1 MLKKRK
7 LGARSLAVL
16 ALSAVFAAIAA
27 ACGSDDDALVV
38 YSGRTSNLV
47 QPLLEQFHEDTGI
60 RIQVRYGT
68 SAGIAALI
76 LEEGDNSPADV
87 VFLQDP
93 GALGALSAEG
103 RLTQLPDSVLDRVD
117 SRFSAANGQW
127 VGTSGRARTVVY
139 NREAIDPAADL
150 PDSILDFTDP
160 QWKGRIGWAPPNGSF
175 QAFVTAMRVLI
186 GDEATKEWLE
196 GILANDVRAYAN
208 NITTVSA
215 AARGE
220 IDVGFVN
227 HYYLERFLEEEGEGF
242 GARNYFIGNGDPG
255 ALILT
260 AGAGIMDT
268 SDKKDDAERF
278 IEYLLEAE
286 AQQYFSD
293 ETKEYPLAAGVS
305 PGGDLPPISTLN
317 PPDVDL
323 SNLED
328 LRGTL
333 DLLREVGALN

>member
-1 MLKKRK
+1 MKRK
-7 LGARSLAVL
+7 LNARLL
-16 ALSAVFAAIAA
+16 ALVGLLSVFAAAAA

-38 YSGRTSNLV
+38 YSGRTNSLV

-60 RIQVRYGT
+60 RVQVRYGS

-103 RLTQLPDSVLDRVD
+103 RLTQLPDSVLNRVD
-117 SRFSAANGQW
+117 AQFRAANGQW
-127 VGTSGRARTVVY
+127 VGTSGRARTIIY
-139 NREAIDPAADL
+139 NRDAINPNTDL

-160 QWKGRIGWAPPNGSF
+160 EWSGRIGWAPQNGSF
-175 QAFVTAMRVLI
+175 QAFVTAMRVIL
-186 GDEATKEWLE
+186 GEDATKEWLE
-196 GILANDVRAYAN
+196 GIIANDVRAYPN

-220 IDVGFVN
+220 IEVGFVN
-227 HYYLERFLEEEGEGF
+227 HYYLERFLEEEGESY
-242 GARNYFIGNGDPG
+242 GARNHFIGNGDPG

-260 AGAGIMDT
+260 AGAGIVNT
-268 SDKKDDAERF
+268 GNSDDDAQRF

-293 ETKEYPLAAGVS
+293 ETKEYPLSAGAS
-305 PGGDLPPISTLN
+305 PSANLPAVSTLN